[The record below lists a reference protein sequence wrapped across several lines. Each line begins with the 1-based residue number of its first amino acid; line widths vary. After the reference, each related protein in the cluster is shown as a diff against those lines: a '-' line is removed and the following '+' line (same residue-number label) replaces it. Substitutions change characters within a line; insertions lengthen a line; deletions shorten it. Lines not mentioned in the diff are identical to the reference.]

1 MNGEHWES
9 NKDFIGN
16 ITSFINLVCVHRVS
30 FQSDDALLEP
40 FVLMFRRL
48 LKYRV
53 EPDPV
58 LQQQNTHFPTT
69 RMPVSATMN
78 ISSSYPLGDSTNTK
92 KSMALRSGTT
102 TTGGLR
108 MAANPYK
115 MIHDNIDEEE
125 DSELQESGFV
135 SHCDE

>member
-1 MNGEHWES
+1 
-9 NKDFIGN
+9 
-16 ITSFINLVCVHRVS
+16 
-30 FQSDDALLEP
+30 
-40 FVLMFRRL
+40 MFRRL

-53 EPDPV
+53 EPDPA

-78 ISSSYPLGDSTNTK
+78 ISTSYPLGDSTNTK
-92 KSMALRSGTT
+92 KSMALRSGTSNAAGIRV
-102 TTGGLR
+102 GGNL
-108 MAANPYK
+108 YK
-115 MIHDNIDEEE
+115 VIHDNIDEEE